1 MRGFCEAGMTNE
13 YKERNDEKADEKRPE
28 DAAERWDRDFVR
40 ELHAIRR
47 PKILKRIPGLNNG
60 EVWILGAIW
69 GLERERQME
78 RIRVSELVK
87 MMHCPAPA
95 VSRQLKSLE
104 SRSFILRETD
114 PEDRRN
120 TLVSLTD
127 AGIAKAKE
135 MEACL
140 NEFARGVYERM
151 GAEDMEELI
160 RLLRRL
166 RHILEEEEG
175 RWMSAGRNRKEE
187 APKKGK
193 KKGEM
198 R

>member
-1 MRGFCEAGMTNE
+1 MTNK

-114 PEDRRN
+114 PEDR
-120 TLVSLTD
+120 
-127 AGIAKAKE
+127 
-135 MEACL
+135 
-140 NEFARGVYERM
+140 FASGGYERM

>member
-1 MRGFCEAGMTNE
+1 
-13 YKERNDEKADEKRPE
+13 
-28 DAAERWDRDFVR
+28 
-40 ELHAIRR
+40 
-47 PKILKRIPGLNNG
+47 
-60 EVWILGAIW
+60 
-69 GLERERQME
+69 
-78 RIRVSELVK
+78 
-87 MMHCPAPA
+87 
-95 VSRQLKSLE
+95 
-104 SRSFILRETD
+104 
-114 PEDRRN
+114 
-120 TLVSLTD
+120 
-127 AGIAKAKE
+127 

>member
-1 MRGFCEAGMTNE
+1 
-13 YKERNDEKADEKRPE
+13 
-28 DAAERWDRDFVR
+28 
-40 ELHAIRR
+40 
-47 PKILKRIPGLNNG
+47 
-60 EVWILGAIW
+60 
-69 GLERERQME
+69 
-78 RIRVSELVK
+78 
-87 MMHCPAPA
+87 
-95 VSRQLKSLE
+95 
-104 SRSFILRETD
+104 
-114 PEDRRN
+114 
-120 TLVSLTD
+120 
-127 AGIAKAKE
+127 
-135 MEACL
+135 
-140 NEFARGVYERM
+140 M